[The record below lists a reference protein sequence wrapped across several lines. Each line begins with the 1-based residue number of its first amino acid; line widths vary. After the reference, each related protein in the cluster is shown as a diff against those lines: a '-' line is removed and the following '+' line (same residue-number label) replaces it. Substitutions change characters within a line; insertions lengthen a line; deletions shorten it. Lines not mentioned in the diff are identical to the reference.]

1 MQARPPG
8 RNFNACGARASR
20 RDKKDT
26 PGVRTGE
33 VMERTASPSSAV
45 AIAADPFPARY
56 LPACHATD
64 FSASS

>member
-1 MQARPPG
+1 
-8 RNFNACGARASR
+8 
-20 RDKKDT
+20 
-26 PGVRTGE
+26 
-33 VMERTASPSSAV
+33 MERTASPSSAV